1 MAPDR
6 SAFPVGSVGPCL
18 EATAGIPFTI
28 RSVTSWLL
36 PWRTFTMYIP
46 LQDIIWLLRRLRLPQ
61 RPLAF
66 SRLQAGLVSR
76 CRENLVD
83 FPSSEARDNRTFSCL
98 LHAGWSWGQRGLGGG
113 SLTPATLPFWS
124 RCISHFHLL
133 VLTTL
138 TQISFVS
145 MGPGLVGEP
154 RCGSQCRTFVRRLH
168 TPVLAK
174 PRRMLRSPY
183 VVVLAYLL
191 MEQSL
196 TSLNGAPPS
205 EPCRRI
211 SRTRLSRWWFYLKED

>member
-1 MAPDR
+1 
-6 SAFPVGSVGPCL
+6 
-18 EATAGIPFTI
+18 
-28 RSVTSWLL
+28 
-36 PWRTFTMYIP
+36 MYIP

>member
-1 MAPDR
+1 
-6 SAFPVGSVGPCL
+6 
-18 EATAGIPFTI
+18 
-28 RSVTSWLL
+28 
-36 PWRTFTMYIP
+36 MYIP

-66 SRLQAGLVSR
+66 SRLQSGLVLR
-76 CRENLVD
+76 CRDDLVD
-83 FPSSEARDNRTFSCL
+83 FPSSEVKDDRTFSCL

-205 EPCRRI
+205 ELHVTV
-211 SRTRLSRWWFYLKED
+211 SRHAAQAFTNAPRGTRPLWSVLLARGSADGS